1 MKKKSFISAYIAV
14 NKGSDIGIES
24 LYAQQ
29 IALYEQRCLA
39 SKKAPKLF
47 CPRQD
52 VIKRLNRE
60 IMALQ
65 KQNHAIILMVD
76 ANQTFWIAIRIQ

>member
-14 NKGSDIGIES
+14 SKGSDIGIES

-52 VIKRLNRE
+52 GLIGKLWPSKNKT
-60 IMALQ
+60 MQ
-65 KQNHAIILMVD
+65 S
-76 ANQTFWIAIRIQ
+76 F